1 MPELGFAQAIDLALG
16 QAMAA
21 DERVVVFG
29 EDVPL
34 IRRELLIRFGPR
46 RVRACP
52 ISEAAFLGAAVGA
65 AMGGL
70 RPVVEIMM
78 VDFIGV
84 ALDALLNQAAKVEA
98 FSGHTW
104 KAPMV
109 VRAACAGGYG
119 DGGQHM
125 QALWGL
131 LAGIPGLKVVVPSTP
146 ADAAGLMLAAIE
158 DESPVVYLEHKLLSD
173 YWLDSMGGLHRE
185 MPPTFEVPAQSA
197 RGEVQVPMRAV
208 PIGRAALRRAGTDL
222 VILSVGVGVHR
233 ALAAADHLAR
243 EGIEAEIVDLRSVS
257 PLDVDQITESARRCN
272 HVLVVDEDYL
282 RFGLSGEIAAVLAEA
297 GLGVKFARLAP
308 SDTLP
313 YSHRRELAALP
324 SVSSTL
330 RAARGLLGIPPAK
343 ATSLRQAND
352 LDGDT
357 CATGA

>member
-1 MPELGFAQAIDLALG
+1 MPELGFAQAIDLAVA

-21 DERVVVFG
+21 DERVLVFG

-84 ALDALLNQAAKVEA
+84 ALDALLNQAAKLDA

-104 KAPMV
+104 NAPLV
-109 VRAACAGGYG
+109 VRAACGGGYG

-125 QALWGL
+125 QSLWGL
-131 LAGIPGLKVVVPSTP
+131 LAGIPGLRVVVPSTP

-158 DESPVVYLEHKLLSD
+158 AERPVVYLEHKLLSD

-185 MPPTFEVPAQSA
+185 TPPTFEVPPQGA
-197 RGEVQVPMRAV
+197 RGDVQVPVSAI
-208 PIGRAALRRAGTDL
+208 PIGRAAVPRRGSDL
-222 VILSVGVGVHR
+222 VIFSLGVGVHH
-233 ALAAADHLAR
+233 ALAAADELAR
-243 EGIEAEIVDLRSVS
+243 EGVEAEIVDLRSVS
-257 PLDVDQITESARRCN
+257 PLDVDQITDSARRCGR
-272 HVLVVDEDYL
+272 VLVVDEDYL
-282 RFGLSGEIAAVLAEA
+282 HFGLSGEIAAVLAES
-297 GLGVKFARLAP
+297 GLTGHFARLAP

-313 YSHRRELAALP
+313 YAHWRELDVLP
-324 SVSSTL
+324 SVMSTL
-330 RAARGLLGIPPAK
+330 RAAHTLLGIGTGEAPA
-343 ATSLRQAND
+343 LPRAN
-352 LDGDT
+352 
-357 CATGA
+357 A

>member
-1 MPELGFAQAIDLALG
+1 MPELGFAQAIDLAVA

-21 DERVVVFG
+21 DERVLVFG

-34 IRRELLIRFGPR
+34 IRRDLLLRFGPR

-52 ISEAAFLGAAVGA
+52 ISEAAFMGAAVGA

-98 FSGHTW
+98 FSGHAW
-104 KAPMV
+104 SAPLV
-109 VRAACAGGYG
+109 VRAACGGGYG

-125 QALWGL
+125 QSLWGL
-131 LAGIPGLKVVVPSTP
+131 LAGIPGLAVVVPSTP

-158 DESPVVYLEHKLLSD
+158 DERPVVYLEHKLLSD

-185 MPPTFEVPAQSA
+185 VPPKFEIPPQGA
-197 RGEVQVPMRAV
+197 RGEVPSPVKAV
-208 PIGRAALRRAGTDL
+208 PIGRAAVRRPGSDL
-222 VILSVGVGVHR
+222 AILSLGMGVHH
-233 ALAAADHLAR
+233 ALAAADLLAG

-257 PLDVDQITESARRCN
+257 PLDVGQITDSARRCS

-297 GLGVKFARLAP
+297 GLPVRIARLAP
-308 SDTLP
+308 AGTLP
-313 YSHRRELAALP
+313 YAHRRELDVLP

-330 RAARGLLGIPPAK
+330 KAARTLLG
-343 ATSLRQAND
+343 T
-352 LDGDT
+352 
-357 CATGA
+357 